1 MAAQTR
7 SSLSTLSFK
16 KAAPAALLPGILC
29 LAALLASCAP
39 VGPNFTPPHPPTE
52 KSYTPQKELLTPAQ
66 HLSLGRQLK
75 RDWWRLYASEA
86 LNSTIEQALKN
97 NYSLAAARQTLAA
110 TEESI
115 AVAHG
120 GMLPQVSLNGQIA
133 RQKYGVAMF
142 GPSNFK
148 IPPFNAYE
156 AGPSVSWTLDLFGG
170 QRREI
175 ERQKALAQYQYYKLD
190 AAYVELTGNVVAEA
204 LDIAAAKAEMGT
216 VLKIIGEDKKTLHL
230 VETAYKAGAET
241 KVDVLAAKSQLENN
255 RALLPPLRQRI
266 NVAQHALAI
275 LAGKPPGGW
284 TPPSFT
290 LQSLMLPQ
298 DLPVAL
304 PSQMAHDRPDILAAE
319 ANLHAASAA
328 VGVATADMYPR
339 ITLSATTL
347 QEALVPGQLF
357 NGTANAWNMIG
368 GISAPI
374 FNGGAL
380 SAQKRAAADAYNAA
394 LAEYRQTVL
403 DAFGQVADA
412 LTGLDHDNELV
423 SAQQRDYNTAHAALR
438 LTRKSYQAGE
448 TNLLRVQDSERQ
460 LAEAELGLIRAQS
473 RRYQD
478 TAKLFVAL
486 ARAPVT
492 RY

>member
-1 MAAQTR
+1 MSAQTYPVK
-7 SSLSTLSFK
+7 T
-16 KAAPAALLPGILC
+16 APPMKNIAPVMLCIAALLS
-29 LAALLASCAP
+29 SCAP
-39 VGPNFTPPHPPTE
+39 VGPDFKSPQPPAE
-52 KSYTPQKELLTPAQ
+52 KNYTQGKELLTPAQ
-66 HLSLGRQLK
+66 HLSLGSQLK
-75 RDWWRLYASEA
+75 RDWWRLYASDA
-86 LNSTIEQALKN
+86 LNNTINQALAH
-97 NYSLAAARQTLAA
+97 NYSIAAAQQTLAA
-110 TEESI
+110 TEE
-115 AVAHG
+115 AVTSAHG
-120 GMLPQVSLNGQIA
+120 ELMPQVALNGQVA
-133 RQKYGVAMF
+133 RTKNGVALF
-142 GPSNFK
+142 GPSNIK
-148 IPPFNAYE
+148 IPPFTAYE
-156 AGPSVSWTLDLFGG
+156 AGPSLSWTLDIFGG
-170 QRREI
+170 QRRAT

-204 LDIAAAKAEMGT
+204 LDIASAKAETNT
-216 VLKIIGEDKKTLHL
+216 VLKIIGEDKKTLRL

-241 KVDVLAAKSQLENN
+241 KVDILAAKSQLENN

-266 NVAQHALAI
+266 AVAEHALAV
-275 LAGKPPGGW
+275 LVGQPPGNW
-284 TPPSFT
+284 TPPAFT
-290 LQSLMLPQ
+290 LKSLILPQ
-298 DLPVAL
+298 ELPVSL
-304 PSQMAHDRPDILAAE
+304 PSQMAHERPDILAAE

-328 VGVATADMYPR
+328 VGVATANMYPH

-368 GISAPI
+368 GVGAPI
-374 FNGGAL
+374 FNGGSL
-380 SAQKRAAADAYNAA
+380 SAQKRAAVDAYNAA
-394 LAEYRQTVL
+394 LLQYKQTVL
-403 DAFGQVADA
+403 VAFEQVADA
-412 LTGLDHDNELV
+412 LTGLGHDNELV
-423 SAQQRDYNTAHAALR
+423 TAQQRAYNTAHAALS